1 MIELFWVLL
10 LRGDRAVEFFSNSA
24 TKIKLGGKP
33 AKGRNQVSGERVYTP
48 GEGGLGLAAMG
59 FKCSGDW
66 PGASSTS
73 VAGIPWSGMIPLV
86 VCGHPVDRNP
96 SSKSVSTAH
105 CGQSVSKARES
116 FTREQSERLSRPQPQ
131 PVSWSIS
138 KMGSVVLLGRVKTSS
153 VETT

>member
-24 TKIKLGGKP
+24 TEIRLGGKP
-33 AKGRNQVSGERVYTP
+33 AKGRNQVSGERVYTQ

-73 VAGIPWSGMIPLV
+73 VAGIPWIGMMPLV
-86 VCGHPVDRNP
+86 VCGYPGDRNP
-96 SSKSVSTAH
+96 SSRSESSAP
-105 CGQSVSKARES
+105 CSQSVSKARES
-116 FTREQSERLSRPQPQ
+116 VTREISDRLSRPQ

-138 KMGSVVLLGRVKTSS
+138 KNG
-153 VETT
+153 